1 MGALLAKGLAAAAGD
16 SSVVAFAAVALGA
29 GAAAVAFVA
38 FVSFVS
44 FIAVPPL
51 PLPLPLPLF
60 DLDPPLLA
68 VDFASSAECRPS
80 RPDEPRSSSRET
92 GVNPRRGARRTTS
105 GRPQVEWGRMRQA
118 RRREGRRRRRGEEGC
133 MGGGR

>member
-38 FVSFVS
+38 FVAFVS
-44 FIAVPPL
+44 FVAAPLLLLPLLLPL

-68 VDFASSAECRPS
+68 VNFASSAACRNS

-92 GVNPRRGARRTTS
+92 GVNPRRGAR
-105 GRPQVEWGRMRQA
+105 
-118 RRREGRRRRRGEEGC
+118 
-133 MGGGR
+133 

>member
-38 FVSFVS
+38 FVAFVS
-44 FIAVPPL
+44 FVAAPLLLLPL

-68 VDFASSAECRPS
+68 VNFASSAACRPS

-92 GVNPRRGARRTTS
+92 GVNPRRGAR
-105 GRPQVEWGRMRQA
+105 
-118 RRREGRRRRRGEEGC
+118 
-133 MGGGR
+133 